1 MSFDASKINPDCPG
15 CQELQRALREALERI
30 EQQQKQL
37 EELERR
43 VEELERE
50 AHRQA
55 APFRRPEEQR
65 SRNPRS
71 PGRPKGHPGSY
82 RKPPPQVD
90 AMVAV
95 PLERCPHCQ
104 GPVQRVHSREQVIEE
119 LELRVHRVRLITQVG
134 RCATCGTVHSTHP
147 LQVSTATGAAGTHL
161 GPQAVGFAALLN
173 KQLGLPLAKTCAV
186 LRQCGLSLT
195 PGGLTQLLHRLA
207 DRLQPL
213 YEQLQDALRHSPA
226 VHADETGWWVAG
238 HSASAWVYATPDTTF
253 YTIDNR
259 SQQVVR
265 RVLGDDYPGVLI
277 SDCLASYDPHPGR
290 KSKCFSHHLRA
301 VSKAQAQAP
310 AVPFLNEIQRCLRA
324 VLALHHA
331 RSTMA
336 PAAYA
341 RCVQHLQAWLDRLLD
356 APHEHAAAIRIAN
369 RLRKHRPHLL
379 TCLYV
384 EGVEPTN
391 NLAERQLRPLVIVR
405 KLSCGNKTNAGK
417 RTLEIL
423 ASLAATCRQRRQ
435 DFAQLVAH
443 TLPLQATGL
452 PSLSALPP

>member
-1 MSFDASKINPDCPG
+1 MSFDTSKINPDCPG
-15 CQELQRALREALERI
+15 CQELQNGLQEALERI
-30 EQQQKQL
+30 KQ
-37 EELERR
+37 LERR

-50 AHRQA
+50 ASRSA

-90 AMVAV
+90 ATVEV

-104 GPVQRVHSREQVIEE
+104 GPVHQVQSREQTIEE

-134 RCATCGTVHSTHP
+134 RCATCGTVRSTHP

-213 YEQLQDALRHSPA
+213 YEQLQEALRHSPA

-238 HSASAWVYATPDTTF
+238 RSASAWVYTTPDITF

-259 SQQVVR
+259 SQQVIR
-265 RVLGDDYPGVLI
+265 RVLGDDYAGVLI

-310 AVPFLNEIQRCLRA
+310 AVPFLNEIKLCLQA

-336 PAAYA
+336 PEAYT
-341 RCVQHLQAWLDRLLD
+341 RCVQHLQAWLDRLLE
-356 APHEHAAAIRIAN
+356 APHEHAAAIQIAN

-384 EGVEPTN
+384 DGVEPTN

-405 KLSCGNKTNAGK
+405 KLSCGNKTDAGK

-435 DFAQLVAH
+435 DFAQLVAQ
-443 TLPLQATGL
+443 TLPLQA
-452 PSLSALPP
+452 PALSALPP

>member
-1 MSFDASKINPDCPG
+1 MSFDASKVNPDCPG
-15 CQELQRALREALERI
+15 CQELQRALREALERQA
-30 EQQQKQL
+30 QQQKQL
-37 EELERR
+37 AELERR
-43 VEELERE
+43 VEELEGE
-50 AHRQA
+50 APRPA
-55 APFRRPEEQR
+55 APFRRPEEKR
-65 SRNPRS
+65 TRDPRS

-90 AMVAV
+90 ATVEV

-104 GPVQRVHSREQVIEE
+104 GPMEKVQSREQTIEE
-119 LELRVHRVRLITQVG
+119 LELRVHRIRLITQVG
-134 RCATCGTVHSTHP
+134 HCATCGRVHSTHP
-147 LQVSTATGAAGTHL
+147 LQVSTATGAAGTYL

-173 KQLGLPLAKTCAV
+173 KQLGVPLAKTCAV

-207 DRLQPL
+207 DHLQPL

-238 HSASAWVYATPDTTF
+238 HSASVWVYTTPDLTF

-265 RVLGDDYPGVLI
+265 RVLGDDYPGVLV

-290 KSKCFSHHLRA
+290 KSKCFAHHLRA
-301 VSKAQAQAP
+301 IAKAQAQAP
-310 AVPFLNEIQRCLRA
+310 DLPFLREIRLCLQA
-324 VLALHHA
+324 VLALH
-331 RSTMA
+331 RVRPQM
-336 PAAYA
+336 PPEVYA
-341 RCVQHLQAWLDRLLD
+341 LRRQRLQAWLDRLLD

-369 RLRKHRPHLL
+369 RLRKQRPHLL

-384 EGVEPTN
+384 DGVEPTN

-405 KLSCGNKTNAGK
+405 KLSCGNKTDAGK

-423 ASLAATCRQRRQ
+423 ASLAATCRQRGQ
-435 DFAQLVAH
+435 DFAQLVAQ
-443 TLPLQATGL
+443 TLPLQASAL
-452 PSLSALPP
+452 AALPP

>member
-15 CQELQRALREALERI
+15 CQELQRALREALERQA
-30 EQQQKQL
+30 QQQKQV

-82 RKPPPQVD
+82 RKPPRQVD
-90 AMVAV
+90 AEVRVSLPQCPQCGGAV
-95 PLERCPHCQ
+95 EKVR
-104 GPVQRVHSREQVIEE
+104 SREQIVEE
-119 LELRVHRVRLITQVG
+119 LELRVHRIRLITQVG
-134 RCATCGTVHSTHP
+134 RCPVCGPVRSTHP

-161 GPQAVGFAALLN
+161 GPQAWGFAALLN
-173 KQLGLPLAKTCAV
+173 KQLGLPLVKTCAV
-186 LRQCGLSLT
+186 LEQCGLSLT
-195 PGGLTQLLHRLA
+195 PAGLVQGLRRLGHQLR
-207 DRLQPL
+207 PL

-238 HSASAWVYATPDTTF
+238 RQAYAWVFTTPDTTL

-265 RVLGDDYPGVLI
+265 RIVGDDYPGVLI

-290 KSKCFSHHLRA
+290 KSKCFAHHLRA
-301 VSKAQAQAP
+301 IAKAQAQAP
-310 AVPFLNEIQRCLRA
+310 DVPFLREIKLCLQA

-331 RSTMA
+331 RPRMPFASY
-336 PAAYA
+336 AA
-341 RCVQHLQAWLDRLLD
+341 RRGRLEAWLNRLLD
-356 APHEHAAAIRIAN
+356 APAEHPAALKIAN

-379 TCLYV
+379 TCLHV
-384 EGVEPTN
+384 EGVDPTN

-405 KLSCGNKTNAGK
+405 KLSCGNKTDAGK

-423 ASLAATCRQRRQ
+423 ASLAATCRQRGQ
-435 DFAQLVAH
+435 DFAQLVAQ
-443 TLPLQATGL
+443 TLPLQAPPLT
-452 PSLSALPP
+452 SLPPLPP